1 MRQTGGPVQAV
12 CNAPD
17 YIGQQTFGQSG
28 SATIG
33 RIPNA

>member
-17 YIGQQTFGQSG
+17 YIGQWTFWQSG

>member
-17 YIGQQTFGQSG
+17 CISQRTFWQWG